1 MAMVGSGCVRNPSPG
16 DQRFG
21 ISLVSQWLRSRF
33 EAPAA
38 GRRAVKFR
46 RVGARV
52 KRRDPR
58 PTLNLAPPK
67 AIAALNG
74 AIRFGNFRRLNPA
87 RTEPHHRH
95 EQRRIDC
102 RQAEMLG
109 PIGSPIQVKETWRGR
124 PPLISHGAR
133 RDWRPDPGQTAPM
146 YLTKHRLSANRK
158 NSDSVTAAVTLP
170 PRRPITRKSTP
181 RPRAAIDSTVRILA
195 VFCSGAIAPH
205 SS

>member
-1 MAMVGSGCVRNPSPG
+1 MVGSGCVRNPSPG
-16 DQRFG
+16 DRRFG
-21 ISLVSQWLRSRF
+21 IYLVYQWLRSSF

-38 GRRAVKFR
+38 ARRAVKFR

-58 PTLNLAPPK
+58 PTRNLAPPGPLPHSMRRFDS
-67 AIAALNG
+67 AISG
-74 AIRFGNFRRLNPA
+74 AWTQR
-87 RTEPHHRH
+87 EPNHSIGMK
-95 EQRRIDC
+95 QRRIDC

-109 PIGSPIQVKETWRGR
+109 PIGSPIQVKETWGGR